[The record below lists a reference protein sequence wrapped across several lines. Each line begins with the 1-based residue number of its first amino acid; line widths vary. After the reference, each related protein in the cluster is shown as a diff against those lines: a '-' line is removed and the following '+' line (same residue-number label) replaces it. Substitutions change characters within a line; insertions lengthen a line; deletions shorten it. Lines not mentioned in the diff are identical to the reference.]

1 MVTMVAVVAMIE
13 MVTSTGWLYPAVF
26 ERETD
31 DAADGQTPWK
41 GMTYWE
47 FVSRISEHFSENM
60 CPHVGMCEKSGTMLF
75 GDNHGES
82 SFDLSIDFK
91 PHN

>member
-1 MVTMVAVVAMIE
+1 MVTMVAVVAMVE
-13 MVTSTGWLYPAVF
+13 MVTSTGWLDPAVL

-47 FVSRISEHFSENM
+47 FVSRMSEHFINFSENI
-60 CPHVGMCEKSGTMLF
+60 CPHLGMCQTSGTMLF

-82 SFDLSIDFK
+82 SFDLSIDF
-91 PHN
+91 